1 MLLQDVK
8 WLQVENTT
16 RCNAWC
22 PACGRNQGGYGL
34 VPDLVVQDLDLQRF
48 QQVLEQF
55 PNLETIQFCGTY
67 GDTMA
72 AQNVLEHVSLAKNH
86 CKKIQIHTHGGI
98 RNEHWWSEFAVLL
111 KDIDH
116 DVWFALD
123 GLKGVHEI
131 YRQGTDFD
139 KTIANARSFISGGG
153 HATWQFIPW
162 AHNEHQIKDCM
173 QLSQQLGFK
182 KFKFVFSVRKE
193 FQGRHWQTGQ
203 PIEFRPWG
211 QDSVLNPLNQKK
223 IYLEEKNCHH
233 LTQSSLYL
241 NANGSLNVCCYYNT
255 YQSKDQVNQLHN
267 IRQLNALSDV
277 PSNCI
282 KWCGSA

>member
-1 MLLQDVK
+1 MLPQDVK

-16 RCNAWC
+16 RCSAWC

-139 KTIANARSFISGGG
+139 KTIGGKYSDCHSLKYSKLVFDAYLRRYGQGKSPEERARIWNGGPKG
-153 HATWQFIPW
+153 
-162 AHNEHQIKDCM
+162 
-173 QLSQQLGFK
+173 
-182 KFKFVFSVRKE
+182 
-193 FQGRHWQTGQ
+193 
-203 PIEFRPWG
+203 
-211 QDSVLNPLNQKK
+211 NQKA
-223 IYLEEKNCHH
+223 
-233 LTQSSLYL
+233 LTLAYWKKVK
-241 NANGSLNVCCYYNT
+241 ANL
-255 YQSKDQVNQLHN
+255 
-267 IRQLNALSDV
+267 
-277 PSNCI
+277 
-282 KWCGSA
+282 